1 MRSVKALLPAAAAAI
16 LVTGCAGQGELDPT
30 GGVTAVRSA
39 CPVVGVP
46 AGTGDITL
54 FNGNDRSVAAIDVAA
69 IMTEVRGTCDEAG
82 DQIVTTVS
90 FRVDAR
96 RSDAGPARDVTLPY
110 YIAVVR
116 GGSAVSAKQVGAVG
130 VHFDAGQLRA
140 STTGQATATVSR
152 AAATIPEAIRQRITA
167 RRKAGDEEAA
177 VDPLSQPEVRNAVL
191 SASFEALVGFQ
202 LTDEQLRYNA
212 QR

>member
-1 MRSVKALLPAAAAAI
+1 MAAFLL
-16 LVTGCAGQGELDPT
+16 TGCASKGELDPT
-30 GGVTAVRSA
+30 GGITAVRSA

-54 FNGNDRSVAAIDVAA
+54 FNGADRSVTAIDVTAV
-69 IMTEVRGTCDEAG
+69 MTEVRGTCNETG
-82 DQIVTTVS
+82 DDIVTTVN

-96 RSDAGPARDVTLPY
+96 RSDAGAARDVTLPY

-116 GGSAVSAKQVGAVG
+116 GGSAVTAKRIGAVQ
-130 VHFDAGQLRA
+130 VHFDAGQLRG
-140 STTGQATATVSR
+140 STTGQASATVTR

-167 RRKAGDEEAA
+167 RRKAGEEEAA
-177 VDPLSQPEVRNAVL
+177 VDPLSQPEVRAAVL
-191 SASFEALVGFQ
+191 RASFEALVGFQ
-202 LTDEQLRYNA
+202 LTDEQLRYNS